1 MNNENKVTNSYE
13 KNTEM
18 SIQRQE
24 VLNNDRYSR
33 VIYPSDPAE
42 DNICDSC
49 Q

>member
-1 MNNENKVTNSYE
+1 MEPQTQSQETN
-13 KNTEM
+13 
-18 SIQRQE
+18 QQAAQAR
-24 VLNNDRYSR
+24 RP